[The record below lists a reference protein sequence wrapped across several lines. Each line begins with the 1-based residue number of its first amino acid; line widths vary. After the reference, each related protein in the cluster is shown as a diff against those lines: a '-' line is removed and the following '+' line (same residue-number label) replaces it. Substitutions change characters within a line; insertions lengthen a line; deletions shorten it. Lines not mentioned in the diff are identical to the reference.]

1 MKSMK
6 IDYLPLSELKY
17 VCSSATTSMIEI
29 LGTYENSIEFSITV
43 KRLLNRAYV
52 IDAGHAAK

>member
-1 MKSMK
+1 
-6 IDYLPLSELKY
+6 
-17 VCSSATTSMIEI
+17 MIEI

-43 KRLLNRAYV
+43 KRLFSRAYA

>member
-1 MKSMK
+1 MK
-6 IDYLPLSELKY
+6 IYYLPFSEWRNE
-17 VCSSATTSMIEI
+17 CSSATTSMIKI
-29 LGTYENSIEFSITV
+29 VGTYENSIEFSITV

>member
-1 MKSMK
+1 MKSMT

-17 VCSSATTSMIEI
+17 GCSSATTSMIKI
-29 LGTYENSIEFSITV
+29 IGTYENSIKFSITV